1 MSALFISIH
10 DSKNKDFKLTTTEVI
25 FWDAKDSAI
34 KTTAFI
40 AIRAY
45 PVPMWN
51 VSTGFV
57 LQMILAVSP
66 DEKPLKKNQP
76 SDEGFLTC
84 V

>member
-66 DEKPLKKNQP
+66 DEKPLKKTQP

>member
-1 MSALFISIH
+1 MSALFIFIH
-10 DSKNKDFKLTTTEVI
+10 NSENRDLKLTTTEVI

-66 DEKPLKKNQP
+66 DEKPFKKTNQVMR
-76 SDEGFLTC
+76 GF
-84 V
+84 

>member
-1 MSALFISIH
+1 MSALFIFIH
-10 DSKNKDFKLTTTEVI
+10 NSENRDLKLTTTEVI

-51 VSTGFV
+51 VSTGLI
-57 LQMILAVSP
+57 LQMMLAVSP
-66 DEKPLKKNQP
+66 DEKPFKKNKP

>member
-1 MSALFISIH
+1 MSALFIFIH
-10 DSKNKDFKLTTTEVI
+10 NSKNRDLKLTTTEVI

-34 KTTAFI
+34 KTAAFI

-51 VSTGFV
+51 VSTGLV
-57 LQMILAVSP
+57 LHMILAVSP
-66 DEKPLKKNQP
+66 DEKPLKKNKP

>member
-51 VSTGFV
+51 VSTGLV
-57 LQMILAVSP
+57 LHMILAVSP

-76 SDEGFLTC
+76 SDEGFLTR

>member
-1 MSALFISIH
+1 MSALFTSIY
-10 DSKNKDFKLTTTEVI
+10 DCKNRDLKLTTTEVI

-66 DEKPLKKNQP
+66 DEKP
-76 SDEGFLTC
+76 F
-84 V
+84 

>member
-34 KTTAFI
+34 KTTALI

-57 LQMILAVSP
+57 LHMILAVSP

>member
-1 MSALFISIH
+1 MSALFIFIH
-10 DSKNKDFKLTTTEVI
+10 NSENRDLKLTTTEVI

-51 VSTGFV
+51 VSTGVV
-57 LQMILAVSP
+57 LQMMLAVSP
-66 DEKPLKKNQP
+66 DEKPLKKTNQVMR
-76 SDEGFLTC
+76 GF
-84 V
+84 

>member
-66 DEKPLKKNQP
+66 DEKPLKKTNQVMRV
-76 SDEGFLTC
+76 F
-84 V
+84 

>member
-1 MSALFISIH
+1 MSALFTSIH

-57 LQMILAVSP
+57 LQVMLAVSP
-66 DEKPLKKNQP
+66 DEKPLKKNKP

>member
-66 DEKPLKKNQP
+66 DEKPLKKNKP

>member
-1 MSALFISIH
+1 MSALFTSIY
-10 DSKNKDFKLTTTEVI
+10 DCKNRDLKLTTTEVI

-66 DEKPLKKNQP
+66 DEKPFKKNKP